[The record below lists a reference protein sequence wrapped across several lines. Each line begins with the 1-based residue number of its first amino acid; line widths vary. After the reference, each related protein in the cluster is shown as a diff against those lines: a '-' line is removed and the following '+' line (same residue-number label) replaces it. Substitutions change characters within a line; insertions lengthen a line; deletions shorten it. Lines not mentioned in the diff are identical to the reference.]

1 MIQRNPLIKATVT
14 VFLFWYV
21 ALFIPAWF
29 YGAHVFQLPQ
39 YLAYAVVIMASGALL
54 GFFAVLGLS
63 NLVSRVTEE
72 TIVKGGRYR
81 AVKILLGVMP
91 PIQAAKRSSTKTTEL
106 EAQPWWSA
114 LKAHYPAHAAA
125 VKAVMEVM
133 LTRPDLPASPVPGG
147 HGGRTLIQHSMA
159 VAREIIVQGKTWVY
173 EGQKDRRGKVRVAL
187 QGDPHRFGPEDIGLL
202 ILTGLAHDIGKL
214 SCYEDAGKDSQG
226 RRLVREIQP
235 NHDTAGARI
244 LRSIPEVMALPYVD
258 RTALTLA
265 VGYYHHPYALPR
277 GEWITDRMRSLTE
290 LLIRADV
297 ETGRKEGHTLTH
309 DYDREEAEYAE
320 EAAPAPLVE
329 IPLDD
334 DEEETYFSKAAKS
347 AAAAPAQQQT
357 SRPAPPPENAA
368 APPAAQRFETE
379 QLAYELDT
387 FMRIVRK
394 DGAINGMNPSKRI
407 AWKVADRVYVM
418 EPVLRRQVAAY
429 GGLSPQ
435 AAVDELSENNG
446 NAAPFTAKLL
456 EQLHQR
462 GALVTQFDGQAYQPS
477 RALFVSASPQGAE
490 IPVFIL
496 KADKVP
502 GASSIKDA
510 KPMVIRRPLWGEKRP
525 KGGDQGQSAAGAPAV
540 GTAEE
545 TAPAAAVPAVGT
557 GAQNAPQ
564 PQAGKTAAAG
574 WAGMSDADL
583 PMDLGGPA
591 TAPTYESE
599 ENKGFTRKQEASPAT
614 GSATASASMDD
625 ADLPFDVPTPDSA
638 PKKDAEETV
647 VSTSGI
653 DPEALREALPSA
665 LCQLLDGPDWQWPI
679 DTIEKD
685 GKTLIVVDVESD
697 AGAAITSVLQRYQEH
712 GVPIDRVRV
721 VTRKATQKPAYV
733 WPKVA

>member
-21 ALFIPAWF
+21 VLFIPAWF
-29 YGAHVFQLPQ
+29 YGSHVFQLPQ
-39 YLAYAVVIMASGALL
+39 YLAYAAIVMASGALL

-63 NLVSRVTEE
+63 NLVSRATEKV
-72 TIVKGGRYR
+72 IVDGGRYR
-81 AVKILLGVMP
+81 AVEINLGMMP
-91 PIQAAKRSSTKTTEL
+91 PIASAKRATVKSEL
-106 EAQPWWSA
+106 DEQPWWST
-114 LKAHYPAHAAA
+114 LQAHYPAHAAA

-297 ETGRKEGHTLTH
+297 ETGRKEGHTLSH
-309 DYDREEAEYAE
+309 DYDSEEAEYAE
-320 EAAPAPLVE
+320 EAGPAPVVE

-334 DEEETYFSKAAKS
+334 EEEETYFSKAAKS
-347 AAAAPAQQQT
+347 AAVAPAQKQAP
-357 SRPAPPPENAA
+357 RPAPAPQQAL
-368 APPAAQRFETE
+368 APPATQRFETE
-379 QLAYELDT
+379 QLPYELDT

-394 DGAINGMNPSKRI
+394 DGAINGMNQSKRI

-462 GALVTQFDGQAYQPS
+462 GALVTQFDGQAYPPA
-477 RALFVSASPQGAE
+477 RALFVSASPSGAE
-490 IPVFIL
+490 IPVFIV
-496 KADKVP
+496 KVEKVP
-502 GASSIKDA
+502 GASSVKDA

-525 KGGDQGQSAAGAPAV
+525 KGGDHEQGAAGSPAV

-545 TAPAAAVPAVGT
+545 AESAASAPTAGT
-557 GAQNAPQ
+557 GAQKAPQ
-564 PQAGKTAAAG
+564 PHAGKADGAG
-574 WAGMSDADL
+574 WGGMSDADL

-591 TAPTYESE
+591 AAPTYESE
-599 ENKGFTRKQEASPAT
+599 GAQGFTLEQRGRKPIGTAT
-614 GSATASASMDD
+614 VSVSVDD
-625 ADLPFDVPTPDSA
+625 ADLPFDVPPQESSPNT
-638 PKKDAEETV
+638 DAEESV